1 MRRKLREMVYEGT
14 VSMAMIYDDR
24 PIIDHF
30 RYVDDDFMAGIME
43 GKALGEAGKFY
54 FYLRRYINGLGRGGN
69 ASVNLFPNLRA
80 ELIFFEILTLASTL

>member
-43 GKALGEAGKFY
+43 RKALGEAGKFY
-54 FYLRRYINGLGRGGN
+54 FYLRR
-69 ASVNLFPNLRA
+69 
-80 ELIFFEILTLASTL
+80 

>member
-43 GKALGEAGKFY
+43 GKALG
-54 FYLRRYINGLGRGGN
+54 RRGSFTFI
-69 ASVNLFPNLRA
+69 
-80 ELIFFEILTLASTL
+80 